1 MPTYARK
8 HDFGAILDPRVS
20 QEWTL
25 WVPFSVRKAPKGYAP
40 ELPEPSR
47 SRPGR
52 DLRRKRSKNIS
63 SSILDR
69 SLTDFGRV
77 STHFRLFFNG
87 TSQNVSMDFFAFL
100 VL

>member
-25 WVPFSVRKAPKGYAP
+25 WAPFSVRKAPKGYDP
-40 ELPEPSR
+40 ELREPSW

-52 DLRRKRSKNIS
+52 DLAPKTLQERIF
-63 SSILDR
+63 IDLGV
-69 SLTDFGRV
+69 DFW
-77 STHFRLFFNG
+77 
-87 TSQNVSMDFFAFL
+87 SMLEGF
-100 VL
+100 